1 MASGDAIEA
10 ELAPLPEAPGSPQ
23 PRGNCRRAR
32 GACRPRPA
40 AWPEADQSTCQP
52 TLLLGAGWGL
62 RSLLLSRRSDGSR
75 GKGPGPAFL
84 GVELK
89 DAGGIKCRGR
99 CPAFEVQWPA
109 SVSSPAEMKGTPVS
123 GQLPGGQRKRGP
135 LPTLPLV
142 SLSRCIPLPTCLGE
156 SRPGQSRRGLCARRP
171 GACGPGGGRSRL
183 VVGGEAPGQ
192 VLGQSCPRPV
202 CSDLAVGA
210 PQVQRPPPPVKGAA
224 CESFMGW
231 C

>member
-62 RSLLLSRRSDGSR
+62 RSLLLPRRSDRSR
-75 GKGPGPAFL
+75 GKGAGPAFL

-89 DAGGIKCRGR
+89 DAGGIKCRGQ

-171 GACGPGGGRSRL
+171 GACGPGGRPIAAGRGR
-183 VVGGEAPGQ
+183 GGAG
-192 VLGQSCPRPV
+192 S
-202 CSDLAVGA
+202 GA
-210 PQVQRPPPPVKGAA
+210 RAEPPPACVFRPRCGCATGAEATATCKG
-224 CESFMGW
+224 SGL
-231 C
+231 